1 MNNRVSRSLKAA
13 LGAALVVASVSAVP
27 AWGSTKIKTAWKAP
41 EATSITLEEG
51 DKVLA
56 MVITA
61 QEESRDGAEAALAQE
76 LGKRGVEAVPA
87 YTVIPKSVVQDKDKA
102 KPYIDK
108 SGCQY
113 AVVMRVIGSEK
124 ELRGSGPGYTA
135 VPIYTGPYYGGFY
148 SGYYTF
154 GWGVTYT
161 AGNIQIDKVVRVE
174 TLIYDLRTDKLI
186 WAGMSDTKNPST
198 GLKFIKDLVKAA
210 GKEMKKQGLVRK

>member
-1 MNNRVSRSLKAA
+1 MSRVLI
-13 LGAALVVASVSAVP
+13 AALVVASIPAVSAR
-27 AWGSTKIKTAWKAP
+27 GSTKVKTSWKSP

-87 YTVIPKSVVQDKDKA
+87 YSIIPENVVQDPEKA
-102 KPYIDK
+102 RPYVEK
-108 SGCQY
+108 AGCKY
-113 AVVMRVIGSEK
+113 ALVMRVIGQEK
-124 ELRGSGPGYTA
+124 ELRGSGPQLVVAPVYT
-135 VPIYTGPYYGGFY
+135 TPYYGGLY
-148 SGYYTF
+148 GGYWGF
-154 GWGVTYT
+154 GWGAAYT
-161 AGNIQIDKVVRVE
+161 AGNLQIDKYVRVE
-174 TLIYDLRTDKLI
+174 THIYDLRTDKLI
-186 WAGMSDTKNPST
+186 WAGLSDTKNPST

>member
-1 MNNRVSRSLKAA
+1 MSRVLI
-13 LGAALVVASVSAVP
+13 AALVVAGVSAVP
-27 AWGSTKIKTAWKAP
+27 AWGSTKFKTSWKAP

-76 LGKRGVEAVPA
+76 LGRRGVEAVPA
-87 YTVIPKSVVQDKDKA
+87 YTVIPRSAVQDKDQA
-102 KPYIDK
+102 KPYIDE

-113 AVVMRVIGSEK
+113 AVVLRVIGNEK

-135 VPIYTGPYYGGFY
+135 VPVYTGPYYGGFY
-148 SGYYTF
+148 GGYYTF
-154 GWGVTYT
+154 GWGAAYS
-161 AGNIQIDKVVRVE
+161 AGNIQIDNVVRVE
-174 TLIYDLRTDKLI
+174 TLIYDLRTDKLV
-186 WAGMSDTKNPST
+186 WAGTSDTKNPST

-210 GKEMKKQGLVRK
+210 GKEMKKQGLVRR